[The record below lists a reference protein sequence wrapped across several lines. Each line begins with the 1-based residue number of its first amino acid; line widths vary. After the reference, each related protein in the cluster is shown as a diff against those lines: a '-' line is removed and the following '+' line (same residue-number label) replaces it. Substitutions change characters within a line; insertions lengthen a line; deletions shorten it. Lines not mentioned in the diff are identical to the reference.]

1 MKANLSTRLFAVGIA
16 AEAMKGIEPTIALI
30 EAATIAIATQALLS
44 DDPGTELDHLLNDFS
59 TKTRRLVDLTAGGQ
73 AHGETQ

>member
-44 DDPGTELDHLLNDFS
+44 DDPGT
-59 TKTRRLVDLTAGGQ
+59 KTRRLVDLTAGGQ